1 MEKQKKIVLLKKEDE
16 WKNIESKQKDLIEE
30 VKSNTIRV
38 FNDNEL
44 AKKSPTG
51 KLFTP
56 FIIVG
61 DSEKAVDFEHGDNPL
76 EQLKKEI
83 DSKLK

>member
-1 MEKQKKIVLLKKEDE
+1 M
-16 WKNIESKQKDLIEE
+16 
-30 VKSNTIRV
+30 KSNTIRV